1 MQQQVSFAVV
11 VLTVGPQLA
20 ARQFLEQGYFHLA
33 VSYFGNAQDWA
44 GLGRAVDRVLDESL
58 VKGSCSSA

>member
-1 MQQQVSFAVV
+1 MQQQMGLVA
-11 VLTVGPQLA
+11 VLTAGPQLA

-58 VKGSCSSA
+58 VKGPCSSA